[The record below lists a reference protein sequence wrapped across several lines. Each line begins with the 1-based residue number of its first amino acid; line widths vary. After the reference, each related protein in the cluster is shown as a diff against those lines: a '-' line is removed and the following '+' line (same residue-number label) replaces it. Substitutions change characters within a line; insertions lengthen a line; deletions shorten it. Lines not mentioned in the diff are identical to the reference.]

1 MRKNGILNPEISELL
16 SSLGHT
22 DLLVICDA
30 GFPIPK
36 DVKRIDLTLIKNI
49 PRFIDVLKAVCNEIV
64 VEKIVLAEEIQKFSP
79 ELLKE
84 IKEILK
90 DIPIEFV
97 PHIKL
102 KKMSKNAK
110 GIIRSAE
117 FTPYANIILI
127 CGVAY

>member
-1 MRKNGILNPEISELL
+1 MRKGGILNPELSELL

-36 DVKRIDLTLIKNI
+36 DVKRIDLTLVKNI
-49 PRFIDVLKAVCNEIV
+49 PRFLDVLKAISEEIV
-64 VEKIVLAEEIQKFSP
+64 IEKVILAEETEKVSP
-79 ELLKE
+79 ELFKK
-84 IKEILK
+84 IKEILG

-97 PHIKL
+97 PHTKFKEI
-102 KKMSKNAK
+102 SKNAK
-110 GIIRSAE
+110 GIVRSAE
-117 FTPYANIILI
+117 FTPYANIILV

>member
-1 MRKNGILNPEISELL
+1 MKKSGILNPELSELI

-49 PRFIDVLKAVCNEIV
+49 PRFLDVLKPISEEIV
-64 VEKIVLAEEIQKFSP
+64 IEKVILAEEIEKFNLGLF
-79 ELLKE
+79 EK
-84 IKEILK
+84 IKEIIK
-90 DIPIEFV
+90 DIPIELI
-97 PHIKL
+97 PHEEF

-117 FTPYANIILI
+117 FSPYANIILI
-127 CGVAY
+127 CGVAF